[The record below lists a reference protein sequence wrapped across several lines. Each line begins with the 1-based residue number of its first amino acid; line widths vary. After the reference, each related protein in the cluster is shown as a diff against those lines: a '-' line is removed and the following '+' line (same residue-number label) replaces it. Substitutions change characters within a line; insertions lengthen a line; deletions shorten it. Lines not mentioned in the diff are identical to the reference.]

1 MAGGENVAAGAAGA
15 WVQISTEEIVSSDP
29 DIIIIQTMTG
39 GVPTISKEVLQEH
52 LVWKQMTAV
61 KQDRI
66 YLIDGDI
73 VSRPGPRIVQGLEEM
88 ARIIH
93 PELFE

>member
-1 MAGGENVAAGAAGA
+1 MAGGENIAAEAEGA
-15 WVQISTEEIVSSDP
+15 WAQFSIEVIVSSDP
-29 DIIIIQTMTG
+29 EVIIIQTMTG
-39 GVPTISKEVLQEH
+39 GIPTVTKEALEEDN
-52 LVWKQMTAV
+52 VWGEMNAV
-61 KQDRI
+61 SQGNVF
-66 YLIDGDI
+66 LIDGDL